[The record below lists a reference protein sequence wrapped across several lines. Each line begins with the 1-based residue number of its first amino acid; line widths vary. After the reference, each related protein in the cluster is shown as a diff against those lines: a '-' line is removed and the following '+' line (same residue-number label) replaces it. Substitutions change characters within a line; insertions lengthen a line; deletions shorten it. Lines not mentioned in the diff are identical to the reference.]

1 MNIGTTAERSGLRP
15 KTIRYYESV
24 GLIPSAARTANGYR
38 VYGDA
43 DIQTLRFIRRARSL
57 GFTVEDVSN
66 LLALWSDHRRT
77 SPEIK
82 ALAVRRISDI
92 ERKMRELESL
102 KRALLDLAERCR
114 GDDRPDCP
122 IIDELAGADANDPV
136 ATRKWPPLGL
146 RAAKI

>member
-1 MNIGTTAERSGLRP
+1 MVLKMPGPTGALRKP
-15 KTIRYYESV
+15 RRRTKLGSNR
-24 GLIPSAARTANGYR
+24 GAARTLNGYR

-43 DIQTLRFIRRARSL
+43 DVQTLRFIRRARSL

-66 LLALWSDHRRT
+66 LLALWSDRRRT

-82 ALAVRRISDI
+82 ALAARRISDI

-136 ATRKWPPLGL
+136 ATRKWLRLGL
-146 RAAKI
+146 RAARI